1 MPAVP
6 AVPMPAV
13 TMPAPMAAVPSPVPV
28 MTTPAHR
35 FGLEAIHF
43 LIGGNG
49 RTGILIRRPQP
60 PVFCERMWH
69 KRGGLRTRSQR
80 GSARGNSKGEFQKV
94 TAFHDIF
101 LLVQG
106 E

>member
-6 AVPMPAV
+6 AAA
-13 TMPAPMAAVPSPVPV
+13 MPAPMAAVPSPVPV
-28 MTTPAHR
+28 VTTPAHR
-35 FGLEAIHF
+35 FGLEAAHF
-43 LIGGNG
+43 VIGSNS
-49 RTGILIRRPQP
+49 RTGILIRRSQP
-60 PVFCERMWH
+60 AVFCKRMRR
-69 KRGGLRTRSQR
+69 KRRGLRTCSERC
-80 GSARGNSKGEFQKV
+80 GAGGNSKGEFQKV

>member
-6 AVPMPAV
+6 AVPMPA
-13 TMPAPMAAVPSPVPV
+13 PMAAVPSPMPV
-28 MTTPAHR
+28 MTTPAHL
-35 FGLEAIHF
+35 FGLEAAHF
-43 LIGGNG
+43 VIGGNG
-49 RTGILIRRPQP
+49 RTSILIRRPQP
-60 PVFCERMWH
+60 AVFC
-69 KRGGLRTRSQR
+69 KRKWRKRHGLRTCSKRC
-80 GSARGNSKGEFQKV
+80 GARGNSKGEFQKV